1 MTQTQLLILIAV
13 CVLVAVA
20 IGVVVSMRQQRTRKL
35 RQKFGP
41 EYGRAVAR
49 LGDRTRAE
57 EELRERQR
65 RVSRLAIEPLAPA
78 DATRFASAWKAVQA
92 RFVDDPAGT
101 LAEADDLIRKLMTKR
116 GYPVGDFE
124 VRAADVSVDH
134 PRVVENYREA
144 HAIALKHQR
153 GETSTEELRRALIHY
168 RALFDDL
175 LEVRSEP
182 PHAPAGHHI
191 AGAKS

>member
-1 MTQTQLLILIAV
+1 MTQTQLLVLV
-13 CVLVAVA
+13 GLCVLVAVV
-20 IGVVVSMRQQRTRKL
+20 IGLVVSLRQKRSRKL

-41 EYGRAVAR
+41 EYGRAVSR
-49 LGDRTRAE
+49 MGDRTRAE

-65 RVSRLAIEPLAPA
+65 RVARLSIEPLSPA
-78 DATRFASAWKAVQA
+78 DAARFDSAWKAVQV

-101 LAEADDLIRKLMTKR
+101 LKEADDLIRKLMAKR

-153 GETSTEELRRALIHY
+153 GESNTEELRRALIHY

-175 LEVRSEP
+175 LEVRQESP
-182 PHAPAGHHI
+182 SARAGHHI